1 MRRREFITLIG
12 SASVA
17 WPRAALAQQP
27 GRVRRIGVLMSV
39 AETDPASQSE
49 VAAFRGALSN
59 LGWTEGDN
67 VRIELR
73 WGAGDADK
81 IRTLAKEL
89 VDLRPD
95 AILGRNTPVIAALA
109 RAIARRVGATENSFW
124 QVAMPRPF
132 APRVAEPQRQNP
144 ARYRSRSLRRRNRRA
159 QVVLGA

>member
-109 RAIARRVGATENSFW
+109 RAIARRVGATENRAHSRHELLNLSDRTLRDIGVAHCDAGIEGPKSFW
-124 QVAMPRPF
+124 VP
-132 APRVAEPQRQNP
+132 
-144 ARYRSRSLRRRNRRA
+144 S
-159 QVVLGA
+159 